1 MPGRSASGVALPDGR
16 KAAFVTHCYSTVAIV
31 GVGLIGGSVGLAL
44 RRRNLAERVVGIGR
58 STASLRKAQ
67 RRGAVTSTT
76 TRLEQG
82 VADAQLVVVCTPV
95 ESIVEHVR
103 AAARACPAGALIT
116 DAGSTKGQ
124 IASSLDGE
132 LGRDVSF
139 VGSHPLAGSEKK
151 GPEFADDRLFEGR
164 VVVITPTR
172 RTRKESVQA
181 VERFW
186 KSLGAR
192 VVRMSPDAH
201 DEAVAVTS
209 HVPHVVAS
217 ALAAATP
224 EAQLPLV
231 ATGWLDS
238 TRVAAGDVELWT
250 QILIENRD
258 SVLSALQR
266 YEKGLASFRA
276 ALAKGDRKR
285 LAALLRAG
293 KERRDAVGD

>member
-1 MPGRSASGVALPDGR
+1 
-16 KAAFVTHCYSTVAIV
+16 
-31 GVGLIGGSVGLAL
+31 LIGGSIGLAL

-58 STASLRKAQ
+58 SAASLRKAQ

-76 TRLEQG
+76 TRLAQG
-82 VADAQLVVVCTPV
+82 VAESELVVVCTPV

-103 AAARACPAGALIT
+103 AAAGACRPGTLIT
-116 DAGSTKGQ
+116 DAGSTKGR
-124 IASSLDGE
+124 IVSSLDGQ

-151 GPEFADDRLFEGR
+151 GADFASEELFEDR

-172 RTRKESVQA
+172 RTRKESAQA
-181 VERFW
+181 IEQFW
-186 KSLGAR
+186 QSLGAR
-192 VVRMSPDAH
+192 VVRMSPEAH
-201 DEAVAVTS
+201 DEAVAATS
-209 HVPHVVAS
+209 HLPHVVAS

-224 EAQLPLV
+224 EAQLRLV

-250 QILIENRD
+250 QILVENRD
-258 SVLSALQR
+258 SVLSALDR
-266 YEKGLASFRA
+266 CEKGLASFRA
-276 ALAKGDRKR
+276 ALTKGDRNR

>member
-1 MPGRSASGVALPDGR
+1 MPGPSASGDVPPDGR
-16 KAAFVTHCYSTVAIV
+16 KAAFVTHCYSTVSIV
-31 GVGLIGGSVGLAL
+31 GVGLIGGSVGLAV
-44 RRRNLAERVVGIGR
+44 RKRNLAERVVGIGR
-58 STASLRKAQ
+58 NAASLRRAQ

-76 TRLEQG
+76 TRLAQG
-82 VADAQLVVVCTPV
+82 VAESELVVVCTPV

-103 AAARACPAGALIT
+103 AAAGACPPGALIT
-116 DAGSTKGQ
+116 DAGSTKGR
-124 IASSLDGE
+124 IVSSLDGALE
-132 LGRDVSF
+132 RDVTF

-151 GPEFADDRLFEGR
+151 GPEFADASLFEDR

-172 RTRKESVQA
+172 RTRKSGVQA
-181 VERFW
+181 IEQFW
-186 KSLGAR
+186 QSLGAR
-192 VVRMSPDAH
+192 VVRMSPEAH
-201 DEAVAVTS
+201 DEAVAATS

-224 EAQLPLV
+224 ESMLRLV

-250 QILIENRD
+250 QILVENRD
-258 SVLSALQR
+258 SVLSALDR
-266 YEKGLASFRA
+266 CDKGLASFRA